1 MSYRWYDVVGSVGVG
16 VLIGTYLLLQL
27 SKLDSRGLAYSL
39 LNLLGAGLV
48 MLSLLYDFNLSAF
61 AIEAFWILISLI
73 GVFRSLG
80 NPNRGEIK

>member
-1 MSYRWYDVVGSVGVG
+1 MVGSVGVG

-27 SKLDSRGLAYSL
+27 STLDSRGLAYSP

-48 MLSLLYDFNLSAF
+48 MPSSLSDFDLSAF
-61 AIEAFWILISLI
+61 AIELFWILISLI
-73 GVFRSLG
+73 GVFRRLG